1 MSNIIAIC
9 GAKRSGKDVLAKH
22 LVATRG
28 FKKLSFAEPLKK
40 VVKELFNFN
49 DIQVGIDEEN
59 AVGDEKEIIDER
71 WGISPRKALQFF
83 GTEIMQHAIDEL
95 IPNTNRGFLADILI
109 SRISGNSCDS
119 CDSYVI
125 SDLRF
130 LHEYNKLKS
139 SVKVGKIRSL
149 IIVKISRPAVNISEV
164 AGGVRCVGGAGGA
177 GGVRDTHISEN
188 EFIDIPCDVEIIN
201 DGSISDLKDLFDIY
215 YDSREG
221 IALIEDAN
229 M

>member
-40 VVKELFNFN
+40 AVKELFNFN
-49 DIQVGIDEEN
+49 DIQVGIDEDN

-95 IPNTNRGFLADILI
+95 IPNTNKGFLADILL

-119 CDSYVI
+119 YVI
-125 SDLRF
+125 SDMRF

-139 SVKVGKIRSL
+139 STKVRSL
-149 IIVKISRPAVNISEV
+149 IVVKISRPAVNISEV
-164 AGGVRCVGGAGGA
+164 K
-177 GGVRDTHISEN
+177 RDTHISEN
-188 EFIDIPCDVEIIN
+188 EYIDIPYDVEIIN
-201 DGSISDLKDLFDIY
+201 DGAISDLTDLFDIY

>member
-40 VVKELFNFN
+40 AVRELFNFN

-59 AVGDEKEIIDER
+59 AVGDEKDIIDER

-83 GTEIMQHAIDEL
+83 GTEIMQHSINEL
-95 IPNTNRGFLADILI
+95 IPNTNRGFFADILL

-119 CDSYVI
+119 YVI
-125 SDLRF
+125 SDMRF

-139 SVKVGKIRSL
+139 LTKACDACSL
-149 IIVKISRPAVNISEV
+149 IVVKISRPSINIAEV
-164 AGGVRCVGGAGGA
+164 K
-177 GGVRDTHISEN
+177 RDTHISEN
-188 EFIDIPCDVEIIN
+188 EYIDIPYDVEIIN
-201 DGSISDLKDLFDIY
+201 DGAISDLTDLFDIY

-229 M
+229 K

>member
-9 GAKRSGKDVLAKH
+9 GSKRSGKDVLAKYI
-22 LVATRG
+22 VATRG

-40 VVKELFNFN
+40 AVRELFNFN

-83 GTEIMQHAIDEL
+83 GTEIMQHAINEL
-95 IPNTNRGFLADILI
+95 IPNTNKGFLADILL

-119 CDSYVI
+119 YVI
-125 SDLRF
+125 SDMRF

-139 SVKVGKIRSL
+139 LTKVRKAGSL
-149 IIVKISRPAVNISEV
+149 IVVKISRPAVNISEV
-164 AGGVRCVGGAGGA
+164 AGGT
-177 GGVRDTHISEN
+177 GGVRDAHISEN
-188 EFIDIPCDVEIIN
+188 EYIDIPYDVEILN
-201 DGSISDLKDLFDIY
+201 DGAISDLTDLFDIY

-221 IALIEDAN
+221 IALIEGAN

>member
-40 VVKELFNFN
+40 AVRELFNFN
-49 DIQVGIDEEN
+49 DIQVGIDEDN

-83 GTEIMQHAIDEL
+83 GTEIMQHSINEL
-95 IPNTNRGFLADILI
+95 IPNTNRGFLADILL
-109 SRISGNSCDS
+109 SRISCDS

-125 SDLRF
+125 SDMRF

-139 SVKVGKIRSL
+139 SAKIRSL
-149 IIVKISRPAVNISEV
+149 IIVKISRPSINIVE
-164 AGGVRCVGGAGGA
+164 GA

-188 EFIDIPCDVEIIN
+188 EYIDIPYDVEIIN
-201 DGSISDLKDLFDIY
+201 DGSISDLTDLFDIY

-229 M
+229 K

>member
-1 MSNIIAIC
+1 MSANIPIQNKMPKIIAIC

-109 SRISGNSCDS
+109 SRISCDSCDS

-149 IIVKISRPAVNISEV
+149 IIVKISRPAVNISEDT
-164 AGGVRCVGGAGGA
+164 
-177 GGVRDTHISEN
+177 RDTHISEN

>member
-95 IPNTNRGFLADILI
+95 IPNTNRGFLADILL
-109 SRISGNSCDS
+109 SRIPCDS

-164 AGGVRCVGGAGGA
+164 AGGAGGAGVAGGA
-177 GGVRDTHISEN
+177 GGVRDAHISEN
-188 EFIDIPCDVEIIN
+188 EYIDIPYDVEIIN
-201 DGSISDLKDLFDIY
+201 DGAISDLTDLFDIY

>member
-9 GAKRSGKDVLAKH
+9 GAKRSGKDVLAKYI
-22 LVATRG
+22 VATRG

-40 VVKELFNFN
+40 AVRELFNFN

-83 GTEIMQHAIDEL
+83 GTEIMQHTIDEL
-95 IPNTNRGFLADILI
+95 IPNTNRGFLADILL
-109 SRISGNSCDS
+109 SRISDAASDTCNN
-119 CDSYVI
+119 YVI

-139 SVKVGKIRSL
+139 SAKIRSL
-149 IIVKISRPAVNISEV
+149 IIVKISRPSINIVE
-164 AGGVRCVGGAGGA
+164 
-177 GGVRDTHISEN
+177 RDTHISEK
-188 EFIDIPCDVEIIN
+188 EYIDIPYDVEIVN
-201 DGSISDLKDLFDIY
+201 DGAIGDLTDLFDIY
-215 YDSREG
+215 YDTREG

-229 M
+229 MLSYSSQ

>member
-40 VVKELFNFN
+40 AVRELFNFN

-59 AVGDEKEIIDER
+59 AIGDEKEIIDER

-95 IPNTNRGFLADILI
+95 IPNTNRGFLADILL
-109 SRISGNSCDS
+109 SRISCDS

-125 SDLRF
+125 SDMRF

-139 SVKVGKIRSL
+139 SAKIRSL
-149 IIVKISRPAVNISEV
+149 IIVKISRPSINIVES
-164 AGGVRCVGGAGGA
+164 A

-188 EFIDIPCDVEIIN
+188 EYIDIPYDVEIIN
-201 DGSISDLKDLFDIY
+201 DGSISDLTDLFDIY

-229 M
+229 K

>member
-9 GAKRSGKDVLAKH
+9 GAKRSGKDVLAKY

-40 VVKELFNFN
+40 AVKELFNFN

-59 AVGDEKEIIDER
+59 AVGNEKDIIDER

-95 IPNTNRGFLADILI
+95 VPNTNRGFLADILL

-119 CDSYVI
+119 YVI
-125 SDLRF
+125 SDMRF

-139 SVKVGKIRSL
+139 SAKVRKVRSL
-149 IIVKISRPAVNISEV
+149 IVVKISRPSINLSE
-164 AGGVRCVGGAGGA
+164 GI
-177 GGVRDTHISEN
+177 RDTHISEN
-188 EFIDIPCDVEIIN
+188 EYIDIPYDVEIVN
-201 DGSISDLKDLFDIY
+201 DGAISDLTDLFDIY

>member
-95 IPNTNRGFLADILI
+95 IPNTNRGFLADILL
-109 SRISGNSCDS
+109 SRISRDSCDS

-149 IIVKISRPAVNISEV
+149 IIVKISRPTVNISE
-164 AGGVRCVGGAGGA
+164 GT
-177 GGVRDTHISEN
+177 RDAHISEN

>member
-9 GAKRSGKDVLAKH
+9 GAKRSGKDVLAKY

-40 VVKELFNFN
+40 AVRELFNFN

-59 AVGDEKEIIDER
+59 AIGDEKEIIDER

-83 GTEIMQHAIDEL
+83 GTEIMQHSINEL
-95 IPNTNRGFLADILI
+95 IPNTNRGFLADILL
-109 SRISGNSCDS
+109 SRISCDS

-125 SDLRF
+125 SDMRF

-139 SVKVGKIRSL
+139 SAKIRSL
-149 IIVKISRPAVNISEV
+149 IIVKISRPSINIVEE
-164 AGGVRCVGGAGGA
+164 A

-188 EFIDIPCDVEIIN
+188 EYIDIPYDVEIIN
-201 DGSISDLKDLFDIY
+201 DGAISDLTDLFDIY

>member
-40 VVKELFNFN
+40 AVRELFNFN

-59 AVGDEKEIIDER
+59 AVGDEKDIIDER

-83 GTEIMQHAIDEL
+83 GTEIMQHSINEL
-95 IPNTNRGFLADILI
+95 IPNTNRGFFADILL

-119 CDSYVI
+119 YVI
-125 SDLRF
+125 SDMRF

-139 SVKVGKIRSL
+139 STKVRSL
-149 IIVKISRPAVNISEV
+149 IVVKISRPAVNISEV
-164 AGGVRCVGGAGGA
+164 K
-177 GGVRDTHISEN
+177 RDTHISEN
-188 EFIDIPCDVEIIN
+188 EYIDIPYDVEIIN
-201 DGSISDLKDLFDIY
+201 DGAISDLTDLFDIY

>member
-1 MSNIIAIC
+1 MKYIHKMSNIIAIC

-40 VVKELFNFN
+40 AVRELFNFN

-59 AVGDEKEIIDER
+59 AVGDEKDIIDER

-83 GTEIMQHAIDEL
+83 GTEIMQHSINEL
-95 IPNTNRGFLADILI
+95 IPNTNRGFFADILL

-119 CDSYVI
+119 YVI
-125 SDLRF
+125 SDMRF

-139 SVKVGKIRSL
+139 LTKARDACSL
-149 IIVKISRPAVNISEV
+149 IVVKISRPSINIAEV
-164 AGGVRCVGGAGGA
+164 K
-177 GGVRDTHISEN
+177 RDSHISEN
-188 EFIDIPCDVEIIN
+188 EYIDIPYDVEIIN
-201 DGSISDLKDLFDIY
+201 DGAISDLTDLFDIY

-229 M
+229 K

>member
-28 FKKLSFAEPLKK
+28 FNKLSFAEPLKK
-40 VVKELFNFN
+40 AVRELFNFN

-59 AVGDEKEIIDER
+59 AVGDEKDIIDER

-95 IPNTNRGFLADILI
+95 VPNTNRGFLADILL
-109 SRISGNSCDS
+109 SRISGNSR
-119 CDSYVI
+119 DSYVI
-125 SDLRF
+125 SDMRF

-139 SVKVGKIRSL
+139 LTKARDACSL
-149 IIVKISRPAVNISEV
+149 IVVKISRPSINIAEGT
-164 AGGVRCVGGAGGA
+164 GGT
-177 GGVRDTHISEN
+177 RDTHISEN
-188 EFIDIPCDVEIIN
+188 EYIDIPYDVEIIN
-201 DGSISDLKDLFDIY
+201 DGAISDLTDLFDIY

>member
-40 VVKELFNFN
+40 AVRELFNFN
-49 DIQVGIDEEN
+49 DIQVGIDEDN

-95 IPNTNRGFLADILI
+95 IPNTNRGFLADILL
-109 SRISGNSCDS
+109 SRISCDS

-125 SDLRF
+125 SDMRF

-139 SVKVGKIRSL
+139 SAKIRSL
-149 IIVKISRPAVNISEV
+149 IIVKISRPSINIVED
-164 AGGVRCVGGAGGA
+164 A

-188 EFIDIPCDVEIIN
+188 EYIDIPYDVEIIN
-201 DGSISDLKDLFDIY
+201 DGSISDLTDLFDIY

-229 M
+229 K

>member
-40 VVKELFNFN
+40 AVKELFNFN
-49 DIQVGIDEEN
+49 DIQVGIDEDN

-83 GTEIMQHAIDEL
+83 GTEIMQHAINEL
-95 IPNTNRGFLADILI
+95 IPNTNKGFLADILL

-119 CDSYVI
+119 YVI
-125 SDLRF
+125 SDMRF

-139 SVKVGKIRSL
+139 STKVRSL
-149 IIVKISRPAVNISEV
+149 IVVKISRPAVNISEV
-164 AGGVRCVGGAGGA
+164 AGGAGGVGCVGGA
-177 GGVRDTHISEN
+177 RDAHISEN
-188 EFIDIPCDVEIIN
+188 EYIDIPYDVEIIN
-201 DGSISDLKDLFDIY
+201 DGAISDLTDLFDIY

>member
-95 IPNTNRGFLADILI
+95 IPNTNKGFLADILL

-119 CDSYVI
+119 YVI
-125 SDLRF
+125 SDMRF

-139 SVKVGKIRSL
+139 MTKVRKAGSL
-149 IIVKISRPAVNISEV
+149 IVVKISRPAVNISEV
-164 AGGVRCVGGAGGA
+164 AGGT
-177 GGVRDTHISEN
+177 GGVRDAHISEN
-188 EFIDIPCDVEIIN
+188 EYIDIPYDVEIIN
-201 DGSISDLKDLFDIY
+201 DGAISDLTDLFDIY

-221 IALIEDAN
+221 IALIEGAN

>member
-9 GAKRSGKDVLAKH
+9 GAKRSGKDVLAKNI
-22 LVATRG
+22 VATRG

-40 VVKELFNFN
+40 AVRELFNFN

-83 GTEIMQHAIDEL
+83 GTEIMQHTIDEL
-95 IPNTNRGFLADILI
+95 IPNTNRGFLADILL
-109 SRISGNSCDS
+109 SRISDAASDTCNN
-119 CDSYVI
+119 YVI

-139 SVKVGKIRSL
+139 SAKIRSL
-149 IIVKISRPAVNISEV
+149 IIVKISRPSINIVE
-164 AGGVRCVGGAGGA
+164 
-177 GGVRDTHISEN
+177 RDTHISEK
-188 EFIDIPCDVEIIN
+188 EYIDIPYDVELVN
-201 DGSISDLKDLFDIY
+201 DGAIGDLTDLFDIY
-215 YDSREG
+215 YDTREG

-229 M
+229 MLSYSSQ

>member
-40 VVKELFNFN
+40 AVKELFNFN

-83 GTEIMQHAIDEL
+83 GTEIMQHSINEL
-95 IPNTNRGFLADILI
+95 IPNTNRGFFADILL

-119 CDSYVI
+119 YVI
-125 SDLRF
+125 SDMRF

-139 SVKVGKIRSL
+139 LTKARDACSL
-149 IIVKISRPAVNISEV
+149 IVVKISRPAVNISEV
-164 AGGVRCVGGAGGA
+164 K
-177 GGVRDTHISEN
+177 RDTHISEN
-188 EFIDIPCDVEIIN
+188 EYIDIPYDVEIIN
-201 DGSISDLKDLFDIY
+201 DGAISDLTDLFDIY

-229 M
+229 K